1 MVGPRVQPELF
12 PILIQF
18 RIFSV
23 AICADVEKMFRQI
36 KVHEE
41 DVDWQRILWRDSPT
55 EPIREYR
62 LTTVTYGTSSAPFL
76 STRTLR
82 QLAIDEQENYPAAS
96 RATLSHFYVDDLLS
110 GKELKAVDSKHTIKD
125 DQPVKILGIAWLPD
139 VDKFTFTITVNETDV
154 WTKRK
159 VLSEVA
165 KIFDPLGWL
174 APSVVISKIF
184 LQELWSHH
192 LSWDEELPDSLAR
205 QWRTFQEQLPLLTNI
220 KIPRCILIPQAI
232 DVQVHG
238 FCDSSEKA
246 YCAVIYIR
254 SKDATQ
260 TVVSR
265 LLTSKTR
272 VSPVKPQS
280 LPRLELCSALL
291 LANLLQATLPTLTV
305 SISETFAWSDSKIT
319 LAWLKSDPRRWQ
331 PFVANRVAQIQE
343 LTPKVHWNFVSGLEN
358 PADCGTRG
366 IPPTKLEKCN
376 LWFNGPDWLRS
387 STFPIGEFEDNPQ
400 LQEHMSAEAKRTSKL
415 IMLNVVDATFKAEFF
430 QKFSSWNKLKRVVAY
445 CLRFVKNC
453 SPSAC
458 KRRKSFLT
466 TAELSEA
473 EKGIVKFIQ
482 RDHFSMEVSYLSAGK
497 QLPSTNKLIPLTP
510 FYDDSGIIRVGGRL
524 KNSIL
529 ADSQKH
535 PILLPKTDHV
545 VNLIISDYHLKLL
558 HAGPQLLQA
567 ALRENFDSFSPR
579 CS

>member
-1 MVGPRVQPELF
+1 MIPHHDLDSSMRELF
-12 PILIQF
+12 GDISLADPAFYKSSPIDVLLGVDLTLPLLKGQTLSLVSIDQLINKF
-18 RIFSV
+18 WELDSV
-23 AICADVEKMFRQI
+23 PCAKPLTSLEEACEDHFVKTHSRDEDGRYTVKLPFHTPPTWL
-36 KVHEE
+36 VHEE

-76 STRTLR
+76 STRILR

-110 GKELKAVDSKHTIKD
+110 GSATKKGAIQLVSELQEMMKRGGFSLRKWVSNDPDVLATIPKELKAVDSKHTIKD

-139 VDKFTFTITVNETDV
+139 VDKFTFTIITVNETDV

-192 LSWDEELPDSLAR
+192 LSWDEEIPDSLAR

-232 DVQVHG
+232 DVRVHR

-291 LANLLQATLPTLTV
+291 LANLLQATLPTLTLP
-305 SISETFAWSDSKIT
+305 ISETFAWSDSKIT
-319 LAWLKSDPRRWQ
+319 LAWLKSEPRRWQ
-331 PFVANRVAQIQE
+331 PFVANRVTQIQE
-343 LTPKVHWNFVSGLEN
+343 LTPSMHWNFVSGLEN
-358 PADCGTRG
+358 PADCGTREG
-366 IPPTKLEKCN
+366 Y
-376 LWFNGPDWLRS
+376 
-387 STFPIGEFEDNPQ
+387 PQ
-400 LQEHMSAEAKRTSKL
+400 L
-415 IMLNVVDATFKAEFF
+415 N
-430 QKFSSWNKLKRVVAY
+430 
-445 CLRFVKNC
+445 
-453 SPSAC
+453 
-458 KRRKSFLT
+458 
-466 TAELSEA
+466 
-473 EKGIVKFIQ
+473 
-482 RDHFSMEVSYLSAGK
+482 
-497 QLPSTNKLIPLTP
+497 
-510 FYDDSGIIRVGGRL
+510 
-524 KNSIL
+524 
-529 ADSQKH
+529 
-535 PILLPKTDHV
+535 
-545 VNLIISDYHLKLL
+545 
-558 HAGPQLLQA
+558 
-567 ALRENFDSFSPR
+567 
-579 CS
+579 